1 MGAQAAPPR
10 FSRTRAACAPPLPEP
25 APIDM
30 KTRLCWALGSYAAFA
45 VLAAVTLD
53 GVFRYAV
60 WILMAGLAAKTL
72 IAYKA
77 GW

>member
-1 MGAQAAPPR
+1 
-10 FSRTRAACAPPLPEP
+10 
-25 APIDM
+25 M
-30 KTRLCWALGSYAAFA
+30 KKKLYWAIASYAAFA
-45 VLAAVTLD
+45 LLAWLTLD
-53 GVFRYAV
+53 GVFRYAI